1 MHLVKK
7 INQQSQEQSQG
18 SQTHAEQSIFVKGTT
33 TITHRILFY
42 SKIKN
47 N

>member
-18 SQTHAEQSIFVKGTT
+18 SQTHAKQSISLQGVQLQLH
-33 TITHRILFY
+33 IEFY
-42 SKIKN
+42 FIQR
-47 N
+47 